1 MSRLDGCSVRGN
13 PPPAVACGR
22 AARGARRSSRR
33 NIGESINVIIRLM
46 NDLIRYV
53 FESVSFRFGCLIGCL
68 RVERFEH
75 VE

>member
-1 MSRLDGCSVRGN
+1 MAKKS
-13 PPPAVACGR
+13 AVEKNNKR
-22 AARGARRSSRR
+22 KRIVAARGARRSSRR